1 MSSAQ
6 SHDRDGLEAG
16 DLRPDTRLPEGFLEE
31 FAAAATAHDRDRVVG
46 EYFDLKPV
54 GSEQDI
60 RPDAVYYARDKQ
72 RQLLSILPDESSSDL
87 HRLTFLPSSRRT
99 KPIAGAKLLEL
110 GAMGRLLRLA
120 PKATAGPDPS
130 KICPDCAIDMGTL
143 TQLLTAARQSGIVSN
158 VDQIARVRDCEF
170 RMGKYKRA
178 FEVIERMWVKFGQS
192 LAQRQNRLR
201 TEETRYRAGTLKM
214 SPKQWQMKKQRDTT
228 QSQNIERARRKFAR
242 VLDGLRLLARS
253 M

>member
-1 MSSAQ
+1 MAVNAYP
-6 SHDRDGLEAG
+6 HGLEAG
-16 DLRPDTRLPEGFLEE
+16 DLRPDARLPEGFLEE
-31 FAAAATAHDRDRVVG
+31 FAAAATADDRDRVVD

-54 GSEQDI
+54 GSEQDV
-60 RPDAVYYARDKQ
+60 RPDSVYYARDKQ
-72 RQLLSILPDESSSDL
+72 RQLLSILPDESGSDL

-99 KPIAGAKLLEL
+99 KPVAGAKLLEL

-120 PKATAGPDPS
+120 PKASAALDPR

-143 TQLLTAARQSGIVSN
+143 TQLLSAARQSGIVSN

-214 SPKQWQMKKQRDTT
+214 SPKQWQMKQQRDRT
-228 QSQNIERARRKFAR
+228 QSQNIERARRRFAR
-242 VLDGLRLLARS
+242 VLDGLRLLSRS
-253 M
+253 V